1 MLSIVIPFYND
12 EGCAKPFV
20 TELKKELKGINYE
33 LILVDDCSTDNTAQ
47 ELTELKSKN
56 VKIIFN
62 KKNLDYG
69 GAIMAGLNY
78 AKGDVLGFTCG
89 DGEITAKAVVEVY
102 KKIGNKDIIKAVR
115 QNRQDGL
122 SRKIISSIFNIWSKL
137 RFNLNIKDI
146 NGYPVYFK
154 KEIYQ
159 ELKDLRTDW
168 LFNTDLLRKISAKGY
183 KIHGTEITHE
193 KRFKGKSKMIPSRI
207 IKMIIKYLT
216 YK

>member
-33 LILVDDCSTDNTAQ
+33 LILVDDCSKDNTAQ
-47 ELTELKSKN
+47 ELAELKSDN
-56 VKIIFN
+56 VKVIFN

-69 GAIMAGLNY
+69 GAIMTGLNQ
-78 AKGDVLGFTCG
+78 AKGDILGFTCG
-89 DGEITAKAVVEVY
+89 DGEVTARDVVKVY
-102 KKIGNKDIIKAVR
+102 KCMGTKNMIKAIR
-115 QNRQDGL
+115 KNRQDGL
-122 SRKIISSIFNIWSKL
+122 DRKIISNIFNIWSRL
-137 RFNLNIKDI
+137 RFNLKIKDI

-159 ELKDLRTDW
+159 KLKDLRTDW
-168 LFNTDLLRKISAKGY
+168 IFNTDFFRKALAKGH
-183 KIHGTEITHE
+183 KVHNIEITHE
-193 KRFKGKSKMIPSRI
+193 KRFKGKSKMVPKRI
-207 IKMIIKYLT
+207 IKMIIKYIL